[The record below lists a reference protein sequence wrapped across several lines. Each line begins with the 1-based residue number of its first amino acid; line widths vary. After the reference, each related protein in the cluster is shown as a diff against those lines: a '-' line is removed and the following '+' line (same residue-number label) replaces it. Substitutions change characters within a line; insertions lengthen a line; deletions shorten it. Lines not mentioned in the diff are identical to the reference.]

1 MDFLYKEIVPYNYQY
16 NQPTPQPQ
24 TNPTATTQNT
34 KDFGASQFN
43 IDPFMQPYPFQQ
55 DEAQSAEFRGRF
67 GNWLSG
73 LETPEATRERYENRY
88 GYQPLREQYQ
98 QSSEMLG
105 DLGSAIQAKPEQV
118 LGRGRETIMT
128 SGQIENITSKEV
140 GDLMKVYSNVGQINE
155 QQGRRLASI
164 EQNMNDAS
172 QLEMAQQQKMM
183 TPWLQEYQD
192 INIMQAKKFSGWSV
206 AGQFELDRLLN
217 NAAAGLSWT
226 SGEADRASSLAIAE
240 AGFKNTLEQIKLQ
253 GETENN
259 IWKNTEGISSGV
271 GSIFESYGF

>member
-1 MDFLYKEIVPYNYQY
+1 MAFNYSY
-16 NQPTPQPQ
+16 NQPQPQ
-24 TNPTATTQNT
+24 SQLNPTDVTQNT
-34 KDFGASQFN
+34 KDFGASQFGV
-43 IDPFMQPYPFQQ
+43 DPFMQPFPFQQ
-55 DEAQSAEFRGRF
+55 DEAQSSEFRGRF

-73 LETPEATRERYENRY
+73 LETPEATRERSENRY

-140 GDLMKVYSNVGQINE
+140 GDLMKVYSSVGQINE
-155 QQGRRLASI
+155 QQGQRLALI
-164 EQNMNDAS
+164 EQNMNQAA

-192 INIMQAKKFSGWSV
+192 INIMQARKFSGWTF
-206 AGQFELDRLLN
+206 AGQTELDRLLAN
-217 NAAAGLSWT
+217 QSSGLQWT
-226 SGEADRASSLAIAE
+226 NAE
-240 AGFKNTLEQIKLQ
+240 AQRANTLAVQEASFKNSIEYLEKTNEYALEFW
-253 GETENN
+253 G
-259 IWKNTEGISSGV
+259 
-271 GSIFESYGF
+271 

>member
-1 MDFLYKEIVPYNYQY
+1 MAYNYSY
-16 NQPTPQPQ
+16 NQPQPQ
-24 TNPTATTQNT
+24 SQLNPTDVTQNT
-34 KDFGASQFN
+34 NDFGSSQFS

-67 GNWLSG
+67 GDWLSG
-73 LETPEATRERYENRY
+73 LETPEATRERFENRY

-105 DLGSAIQAKPEQV
+105 DLSSSIQAKPEQV

-140 GDLMKVYSNVGQINE
+140 GDLMKVYSSVGQINE
-155 QQGRRLASI
+155 QQGQRLALI
-164 EQNMNDAS
+164 ERNMNDAA

-192 INIMQAKKFSGWSV
+192 INIVQARKFSGWTF
-206 AGQFELDRLLN
+206 AGQMELDRLLSN
-217 NAAAGLSWT
+217 QAAGLSWT
-226 SGEADRASSLAIAE
+226 SGEADRANQLAISE
-240 AGFKNTLEQIKLQ
+240 AGFKNSLEQISAQ
-253 GETENN
+253 GEQNLEYY
-259 IWKNTEGISSGV
+259 KKTEGLGDLFS
-271 GSIFESYGF
+271 SYGF